1 MTGELTWR
9 VLDHLVV
16 SESVV
21 VGEDASVDGRELIL
35 TDLIL
40 PFYREI
46 RLQLSR

>member
-9 VLDHLVV
+9 VINHLGVG
-16 SESVV
+16 ESVV

-40 PFYREI
+40 PFDRKI